1 MDSKSA
7 VFIREQEGRR
17 YHSYLD
23 TAGVWTIGD
32 GSTMYQTGIMVG
44 KGETITDAQA
54 DALRDWE
61 ITQKTKVI
69 THLLNGLVLTDNQMV
84 SLVSFTYQEGVGG
97 LQSSTLLK
105 VIKKNP
111 NSTAIIL
118 IADVPDKSVKDW
130 MQKNN
135 WPSVNEITMWFMVW
149 NKVKNPVTKIKEFSE
164 AVLQRRLREAHN
176 YFSA

>member
-1 MDSKSA
+1 MDTKSA

-32 GSTMYQTGIMVG
+32 GSTMYQTGIPVG
-44 KGETITDAQA
+44 EGETINDAQA

-84 SLVSFTYQEGVGG
+84 PLVSFTYQEGVGG

-105 VIKKNP
+105 VIKKDP
-111 NSTAIIL
+111 NSTTVIL

-135 WPSVNEITMWFMVW
+135 WLSVNEITMWFMVW
-149 NKVKNPVTKIKEFSE
+149 NKVKNPKTGVKEFSE
-164 AVLQRRLREAHN
+164 AILNRRIREAKM
-176 YFSA
+176 YFS

>member
-7 VFIREQEGRR
+7 SFIREHEGRR

-32 GSTMYQTGIMVG
+32 GSTMYQTGIPVAS
-44 KGETITDAQA
+44 GETITDAQA

-61 ITQKTKVI
+61 IANKSKVI
-69 THLLNGLVLTDNQMV
+69 TNLLNGLVLTDNQMV

-97 LQSSTLLK
+97 IQSSTLLK
-105 VIKKNP
+105 VIKKDP
-111 NSTAIIL
+111 NSTKVIQ

-130 MQKNN
+130 MKKNN
-135 WPSVNEITMWFMVW
+135 WLSVNEITMWFMVW
-149 NKVKNPVTKIKEFSE
+149 NKVKNPKTKVKEFSE
-164 AVLQRRLREAHN
+164 AVLQRRLRESKM
-176 YFSA
+176 YFS